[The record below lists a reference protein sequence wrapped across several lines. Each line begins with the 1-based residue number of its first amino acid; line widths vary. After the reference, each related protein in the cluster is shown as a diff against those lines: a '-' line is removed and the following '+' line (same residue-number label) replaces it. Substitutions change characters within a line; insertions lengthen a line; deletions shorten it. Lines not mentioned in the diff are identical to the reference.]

1 MLTSNEIQNEYIHLY
16 TQLRKYI
23 WSMDTIMVLAAV
35 EIEVFSTFPN
45 LDKLKHDYSSLTA
58 MIRNECGKD
67 PDLKKAVDAFQEVLD
82 EYTVDAATATNVVN
96 NLNYIEDMYAW
107 VILAYDKANDNIRG
121 SIRSRGPIVNDIAS
135 NYNGGG
141 HIYASGVRIPELSDV
156 DNLIKDLDEV
166 CKNYKNDK

>member
-58 MIRNECGKD
+58 MIRNEFGKD

-82 EYTVDAATATNVVN
+82 EYDSKDNLYGQLVTVN
-96 NLNYIEDMYAW
+96 NTE
-107 VILAYDKANDNIRG
+107 
-121 SIRSRGPIVNDIAS
+121 
-135 NYNGGG
+135 
-141 HIYASGVRIPELSDV
+141 E
-156 DNLIKDLDEV
+156 
-166 CKNYKNDK
+166 

>member
-1 MLTSNEIQNEYIHLY
+1 M
-16 TQLRKYI
+16 QLLLLI
-23 WSMDTIMVLAAV
+23 
-35 EIEVFSTFPN
+35 
-45 LDKLKHDYSSLTA
+45 
-58 MIRNECGKD
+58 
-67 PDLKKAVDAFQEVLD
+67 
-82 EYTVDAATATNVVN
+82 VN

-141 HIYASGVRIPELSDV
+141 HIYASGVRIPELREV
-156 DNLIKDLDEV
+156 DSLIKDLDEV